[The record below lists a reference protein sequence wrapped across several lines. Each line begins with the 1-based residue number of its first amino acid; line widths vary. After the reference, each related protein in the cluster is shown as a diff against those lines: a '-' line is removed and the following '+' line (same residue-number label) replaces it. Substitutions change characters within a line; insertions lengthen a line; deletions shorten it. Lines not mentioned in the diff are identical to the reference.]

1 MRECVSTNIHGSKYI
16 ALGYIDVNSVAHVAR
31 GIANSYKDRMK
42 SIVEIRLEN
51 FRHLLRQ
58 YKQAEIARRM
68 GRSPGQIQ
76 QWAARAAGRNVKGSR
91 NIDDVSARLLEESLG
106 LERNWMDQD
115 HFSATAR
122 IVEPLALSGPVPVG
136 LYHAEE
142 PLADGEVEIPAV
154 NVLVGAGNRIHT
166 EQVQEERRFRY
177 SLDWIQRYGLKPDK
191 LVRYRVRGTSMDPFI
206 SDGSWI
212 TVEMGY
218 AQVNDGGTYLLRYG
232 DQISVKFLFR
242 RYDGGLILRSFNPS
256 EPDVVVPAQDLEHVD
271 VLGRVVESTNMLIK
285 PIK

>member
-1 MRECVSTNIHGSKYI
+1 MLEGPCATLYPRVNSQSIPMGHLPEGKSRGESALMDTQDVRRINLRKVIDAEFGGKQARLASHLDLAPPTLSRIFRSGKKVGDVI
-16 ALGYIDVNSVAHVAR
+16 RDWERKLGYEPGAL
-31 GIANSYKDRMK
+31 DR
-42 SIVEIRLEN
+42 VDFE
-51 FRHLLRQ
+51 
-58 YKQAEIARRM
+58 
-68 GRSPGQIQ
+68 P
-76 QWAARAAGRNVKGSR
+76 GSR
-91 NIDDVSARLLEESLG
+91 FRFG
-106 LERNWMDQD
+106 R
-115 HFSATAR
+115 ATAR

>member
-1 MRECVSTNIHGSKYI
+1 MQTI
-16 ALGYIDVNSVAHVAR
+16 A
-31 GIANSYKDRMK
+31 
-42 SIVEIRLEN
+42 ERLEHALKESGMTASELARAIRIRPQAVSQWISGTTKSPSATN
-51 FRHLLRQ
+51 LLRAA
-58 YKQAEIARRM
+58 KVMGVDPDWLIEGKTRRV
-68 GRSPGQIQ
+68 
-76 QWAARAAGRNVKGSR
+76 A
-91 NIDDVSARLLEESLG
+91 
-106 LERNWMDQD
+106 
-115 HFSATAR
+115 ATAR
-122 IVEPLALSGPVPVG
+122 VVEPLALSGPVPIG
-136 LYHAEE
+136 LYHAED

-154 NVLVGAGNRIHT
+154 NVRVGAGNRIHT

-177 SLDWIQRYGLKPDK
+177 SLDWIQRYGLKPEK

-218 AQVNDGGTYLLRYG
+218 TQVNDGGTYLLRYG